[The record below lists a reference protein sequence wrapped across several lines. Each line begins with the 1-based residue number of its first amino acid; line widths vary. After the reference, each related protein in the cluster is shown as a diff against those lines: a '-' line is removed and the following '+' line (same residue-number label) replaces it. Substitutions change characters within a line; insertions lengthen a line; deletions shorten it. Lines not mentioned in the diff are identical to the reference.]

1 MKTTDNPTR
10 SDAECT
16 EPIETHDDL
25 SQPRAT
31 LEAISCDMYH
41 YKQTLREFYS
51 NAAAILL
58 AAVIGSALVICFDI
72 SIDTKVTLVKLL
84 MGCGVV
90 GILAVVVQ
98 FVRFASKKR

>member
-16 EPIETHDDL
+16 EPIEAYDDL

-41 YKQTLREFYS
+41 YKQTLRGFYS

-58 AAVIGSALVICFDI
+58 IVVIGFALVISFDI
-72 SIDTKVTLVKLL
+72 SIDSKGIWIKLV
-84 MGCGVV
+84 MVCGGG
-90 GILAVVVQ
+90 GIVAVMAQVVQ
-98 FVRFASKKR
+98 SAITKR

>member
-25 SQPRAT
+25 SQSRAT

-41 YKQTLREFYS
+41 YKQTVREFYS

-72 SIDTKVTLVKLL
+72 FFFSKLL
-84 MGCGVV
+84 YSL
-90 GILAVVVQ
+90 IYY
-98 FVRFASKKR
+98 VRIKNKY